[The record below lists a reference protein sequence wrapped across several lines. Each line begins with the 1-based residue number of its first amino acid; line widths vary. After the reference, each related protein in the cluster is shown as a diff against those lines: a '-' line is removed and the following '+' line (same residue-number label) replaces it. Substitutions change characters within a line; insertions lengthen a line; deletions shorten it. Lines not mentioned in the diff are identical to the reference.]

1 MHVLLGLVQ
10 KVVQQVEDLSYF
22 LLFFYFFTKKVKKKS
37 KKYLKVFSTFPDE
50 LPLTCAA
57 NMGLRRTS
65 TLTCAYLF

>member
-22 LLFFYFFTKKVKKKS
+22 LLFFTFLQKEKKREKS
-37 KKYLKVFSTFPDE
+37 IKKVFSTFPDE